1 VVGVAPPQEGGKD
14 GIDAKRRT
22 TRLSMA
28 IPSSLASEASHL
40 REKTGIIGQVARA
53 SAIYRVED
61 IYIYRD
67 PPDESNLIRLIL
79 GYIET
84 PQYLRRR
91 LFSKRPELRYV
102 GALPPLRTPHH
113 PLERRA
119 EHLNEGEFREG
130 VVLSGEGE
138 GFFVDIGVDRPLRA
152 EGRAPSVGSRA
163 TVQVLD
169 TEPELIGKF
178 VRRRDI
184 DQYWGYNVHVTGED
198 LERLVR
204 KEEFDLTIATSRHAS
219 PFIEVETQLRERW
232 EEARNVLV
240 AFGSPRR
247 GVGEMLAKK
256 GLKIEEV
263 FHLAVNVIPLQGCES
278 VRTEEAI
285 HASLAV
291 LNLLGG

>member
-1 VVGVAPPQEGGKD
+1 MAPPQEGGKA

-22 TRLSMA
+22 TRLSLA
-28 IPSSLASEASHL
+28 IPSSFVSEASHL

-67 PPDESNLIRLIL
+67 SPNESNLIRLIL

-113 PLERRA
+113 PLEKRSEYIR
-119 EHLNEGEFREG
+119 EGEYREG

-138 GFFVDIGVDRPLRA
+138 DFLVDIGVDRPLRSR
-152 EGRAPSVGSRA
+152 GRAPSVGSRA
-163 TVQVLD
+163 TIQVLSVK
-169 TEPELIGKF
+169 PELIGDF
-178 VRRRDI
+178 ARRRDI
-184 DQYWGYNVHVTGED
+184 NQYWGYNVHVTGED
-198 LERLVR
+198 LDGLVV
-204 KEEFDLTIATSRHAS
+204 KGEFDLTIATSRHAS
-219 PFIEVETQLRERW
+219 SFREVEAHLREKW
-232 EEARNVLV
+232 NEVRNVLV

-247 GVGEMLAKK
+247 GLGEMLAGK
-256 GLKIEEV
+256 GLKIEDV
-263 FHLAVNVIPLQGCES
+263 FHLAVNTIPVQGCETI
-278 VRTEEAI
+278 RTEEAI

>member
-1 VVGVAPPQEGGKD
+1 MAPPQEGGED

-22 TRLSMA
+22 TRISLA
-28 IPSSLASEASHL
+28 IPSSLVSEAPHL

-67 PPDESNLIRLIL
+67 PPDESSLIRLIL

-113 PLERRA
+113 PLEKRA
-119 EHLNEGEFREG
+119 EHLDEGEFREG
-130 VVLSGEGE
+130 VVLSTEGE
-138 GFFVDIGVDRPLRA
+138 GFLVDIGVDRPLRA
-152 EGRAPSVGSRA
+152 RGRAPSVGSRA

-169 TEPELIGKF
+169 TRPELIGRF
-178 VRRRDI
+178 VRSRDV
-184 DQYWGYNVHVTGED
+184 DQYWGYDVHVTGGE

-204 KEEFDLTIATSRHAS
+204 KVEFDLTMATSRHAS
-219 PFIEVETQLRERW
+219 PFVEVETQLRKKW

-247 GVGEMLAKK
+247 GLGEMLAGK

-263 FHLAVNVIPLQGCES
+263 FHLAVNMMPLQGCETI
-278 VRTEEAI
+278 RTEEAI

-291 LNLLGG
+291 LNLLGD